1 MEKETHLGIGV
12 MSGTSL
18 DGLDLALCEFT
29 GPADGAHWQY
39 RIIKARTVAYDEAW
53 RSELSNIHTAS
64 ALAYFMLHSRYG
76 AFIAARAL
84 ELADGCAQK
93 PAFIASHGH
102 TVFHRPE
109 LGFSTQIGCGATIA
123 AHTGLAT
130 VCDFRSLDAANGGQ
144 GAPLVPIGDK
154 LLFPQYAAC
163 LNLGGIANI
172 SFDDANGN
180 RLAFDICLANMAL
193 NHLSNM
199 LGKPYDE
206 GGQIAA
212 SGRVHQDLLQAL
224 NTLNHEQARRSL
236 AREFFEKDILP
247 LCTQNK
253 LSVADLLA
261 TFTEH
266 TAMQV
271 AQVLSENQL
280 SNVLITGGGAYNSH
294 LTGRIKHYYKGGV
307 VIPDDHTIQ
316 FKEALIFAF
325 LGLLRLNNQV
335 NTLRSVTGAHSDTV
349 GGAVYRGH

>member
-18 DGLDLALCEFT
+18 DGLDLALCGFT
-29 GPADGAHWQY
+29 GPDDDGRWQY
-39 RIIKARTVAYDEAW
+39 RIIKARTVAYDAAW
-53 RSELSNIHTAS
+53 RAGLSEIHAAP
-64 ALAYFMLHSRYG
+64 ALGYFRLHSRFG
-76 AFIAARAL
+76 AFIAAQAL
-84 ELADGCAQK
+84 ELAAGCAQK
-93 PAFIASHGH
+93 PRFIASHGH

-123 AHTGLAT
+123 AHTHLTT
-130 VCDFRSLDAANGGQ
+130 VCDFRSLDTANGGQ

-154 LLFPQYAAC
+154 LLFPQYVAC
-163 LNLGGIANI
+163 LNIGGIANI
-172 SFDDANGN
+172 SFDDANGK

-193 NHLSNM
+193 NHLSKL

-206 GGQIAA
+206 GGQMAA
-212 SGRVHQDLLQAL
+212 SGRVNQALLDTL
-224 NTLNHEQARRSL
+224 NTLNQQQARRSL

-247 LCTQNK
+247 LCAQN
-253 LSVADLLA
+253 APGIEDLLA

-271 AQVLSENQL
+271 AEVLSQHQL
-280 SNVLITGGGAYNSH
+280 PNVLITGGGAYNHH
-294 LTGRIKHYYKGGV
+294 LIHRIRHYYKGEV

-325 LGLLRLNNQV
+325 LGLLRLNNQI

-349 GGAVYRGH
+349 AGAVYRGY